1 MTTTVREG
9 FIEAD
14 GHRLEY
20 RWAGERA
27 AEPTLVLLHEGLG
40 CVGMW
45 RDFPERLA
53 EGSGR
58 GVFVYSRA
66 GYGRSDPATLPRPVR
81 YMHHEGLVV
90 LPQVLEGAGI
100 RRAVLVGHSDGGSI
114 AIVHA
119 GSGRARGV
127 EGLILLAAHV
137 FNEQICVDS
146 IRAARTAY
154 LEGALRE
161 RLERYHGARV
171 DNAFWGWNDMWL
183 HPDFWHWNIEEYLPG
198 IRVPA
203 LVIQGREDPYG
214 TAHQVDA
221 IESAVS
227 GPVQRL
233 MLSGCGHSP
242 HRDQPEA
249 TLAAI
254 SAFVAGLGTAARGAG
269 ERIDA
274 GGSP

>member
-1 MTTTVREG
+1 MNPTQDG

-40 CVGMW
+40 CVAMW

-53 EGSGR
+53 ETTGS

-66 GYGRSDPATLPRPVR
+66 GYGRSDPVALPRPVR

-90 LPQVLEGAGI
+90 LPQVLERAGI

-119 GSGRARGV
+119 GSGQAKRV

-137 FNEQICVDS
+137 FNEQICVQS
-146 IRAARTAY
+146 IRAAREAY
-154 LEGALRE
+154 LEGGLRE
-161 RLERYHGARV
+161 RLSRHHGARV
-171 DNAFWGWNDMWL
+171 DNAFWGWNDVWL

-203 LVIQGREDPYG
+203 LVMQGREDPYG
-214 TAHQVDA
+214 TVRQVDA
-221 IESAVS
+221 IEAGLS

-233 MLSGCGHSP
+233 MLADCGHAP
-242 HRDQPEA
+242 QRDQPEA
-249 TLAAI
+249 TLVGI
-254 SAFVAGLGTAARGAG
+254 TEFLAGLGTAARASG